1 MLCCHFLRLCDY
13 HLNDV
18 AVVFVEVLELALPRT
33 SKGINGER
41 QVQEAIRNRRSGNAF
56 KPIEI
61 LQTQLA
67 PEIRKSE

>member
-33 SKGINGER
+33 SLLRLTGRTEL
-41 QVQEAIRNRRSGNAF
+41 QMVSFESYRSEEKEN
-56 KPIEI
+56 
-61 LQTQLA
+61 TQL
-67 PEIRKSE
+67 KSR

>member
-33 SKGINGER
+33 SMKINNA
-41 QVQEAIRNRRSGNAF
+41 EAPKKEYI
-56 KPIEI
+56 
-61 LQTQLA
+61 
-67 PEIRKSE
+67 